1 MNFKTVQRKLA
12 SFILAVITSMNTATI
27 SAIAVDIS
35 KDELIERAEV
45 EVGYNEDLLS
55 VVRTE
60 NLFPTMS
67 RLIATNSDKEL
78 KELIEETKKKIEST
92 YVVQADDTIWEIA
105 VKYYG
110 CGYMYRY
117 IMEMNDMETSDVY
130 EGMELDISI
139 DEDQL
144 QEKVEFYTEQEAEAK
159 RKIEEEKKR
168 AEEEAARKAAEEA
181 AQAKSNMTYV
191 GKFKITGYDAWCYH
205 CNGSTSGL
213 TASGNVAVVGR
224 TVAASS
230 KYFALGTKI
239 YIEGYGE
246 YVVEDRGAFKSN
258 VIDVATSS
266 HSECYNLTG
275 SADVYIIE

>member
-1 MNFKTVQRKLA
+1 
-12 SFILAVITSMNTATI
+12 
-27 SAIAVDIS
+27 
-35 KDELIERAEV
+35 
-45 EVGYNEDLLS
+45 
-55 VVRTE
+55 
-60 NLFPTMS
+60 
-67 RLIATNSDKEL
+67 
-78 KELIEETKKKIEST
+78 
-92 YVVQADDTIWEIA
+92 
-105 VKYYG
+105 
-110 CGYMYRY
+110 MYRY

-139 DEDQL
+139 DKDQL
-144 QEKVEFYTEQEAEAK
+144 QEKIEFYTEQEAEAK

-181 AQAKSNMTYV
+181 AQKEAQAKSNMTYV

-258 VIDVATSS
+258 VIDVATDS
-266 HSECYNLTG
+266 HSACYNLTG
-275 SADVYIIE
+275 SANVYIIN